1 MQENTRIASQ
11 FYASPRGRLAATH
24 LRRHLSSFWPA
35 APEERM
41 GGQVRGQMV
50 QGQILG
56 VGYAAPYLSLWD
68 NDTTTCVSARLDTLV
83 TRPAPAEGATGRE
96 CVVAEERFPF
106 CELFF
111 DRVVMIH
118 ALEVTDARNTLLRQ
132 VWKVMKDDARLLLVV
147 PNRSGMWAHA
157 DTSPFGQGTP
167 FSYRQVTRALATAC
181 LRVER
186 HENALYFPP
195 VGPTGGRRWSG
206 MLERA
211 GTRLLPYLGGV
222 CVIEAVKDAYA
233 PVGNATAPARVP
245 TLRLRRADA
254 FSRSATGIGTGTG
267 TGENAPRHGG
277 GRAMRS

>member
-24 LRRHLSSFWPA
+24 LRRHLSSFWPDM
-35 APEERM
+35 P
-41 GGQVRGQMV
+41 GGRV
-50 QGQILG
+50 LG
-56 VGYAAPYLSLWD
+56 VGYTVPYLSLWD
-68 NDTTTCVSARLDTLV
+68 NDVTTCVSARLDALV
-83 TRPAPAEGATGRE
+83 TRPAPAEGPAGRE
-96 CVVAEERFPF
+96 CVVAEDRFPF
-106 CELFF
+106 DDLFF
-111 DRVVMIH
+111 DRVVMVH
-118 ALEVTDARNTLLRQ
+118 ALEVTDARRALLRQ

-167 FSYRQVTRALATAC
+167 FSYRQITRALASAC

-206 MLERA
+206 LLERA
-211 GTRLLPYLGGV
+211 GTRMLPYLGGV

-233 PVGNATAPARVP
+233 PVGNAAAPLRMPA
-245 TLRLRRADA
+245 LRLRRADA
-254 FSRSATGIGTGTG
+254 FSRSGGGVA
-267 TGENAPRHGG
+267 GENAPRHGG
-277 GRAMRS
+277 GPALRT